1 MNIFE
6 STFPNDFRSETIKQ
20 ILDNV
25 LTGNFCQFVCIPGS
39 GKATIL
45 RLLAHN
51 RNLLKFHLKDK
62 EKSLRFIYLNFLE
75 LTSFEESTITKFL
88 LLTITQK
95 TPSISDPLALSKQL
109 VETVNKLSDEEQTIV
124 FLLDHFDEYQNRLPR
139 AFFQMLKSIKTHSKY
154 KFSVVFAT
162 RRDLLDLLDEE
173 IVKQYWDFFVGNT
186 VYLNIF
192 DENATEF
199 LFEQIEKVFSKKL
212 SRDQR
217 LKITKL
223 SGGHT
228 KLTKILTE
236 LVLGQNEKLETE
248 TLLKNLQVRAV
259 LLEIW
264 LFLTSLEQH
273 ELYELAQNGKSTN
286 QTDENLI
293 KLDLIR
299 QKGQSQVEFSIPIF
313 EEFIKTMTQNV
324 RHNISY
330 NPETREIQKGASII
344 SELLSAQEYRLLKF
358 LLQNQ
363 GKIIERDELI
373 SAVWPQTK
381 VTEAVSDEAIDQ
393 MVFRLR
399 KKIEDEPAKP
409 KYIQTVKGRG
419 LKFEQ

>member
-6 STFPNDFRSETIKQ
+6 STFPNNFRSETIKQ

-75 LTSFEESTITKFL
+75 LTSFEESAITKFL

-223 SGGHT
+223 SGGHA

-248 TLLKNLQVRAV
+248 TLLKNLQVKAV

-273 ELYELAQNGKSTN
+273 ELYELAQNGQATN

-293 KLDLIR
+293 RLDLIR

-324 RHNISY
+324 HHNISY
-330 NPETREIQKGASII
+330 NPQTREIQKGASII

-363 GKIIERDELI
+363 GRIIERDELI
-373 SAVWPQTK
+373 SAVWPDIK
-381 VTEAVSDEAIDQ
+381 ISEAISDEAIDQ

>member
-154 KFSVVFAT
+154 KFSVVFAA

-186 VYLNIF
+186 IYLNIF

-248 TLLKNLQVRAV
+248 TLLKNLQVQAV

>member
-154 KFSVVFAT
+154 KFSVVFAA

-248 TLLKNLQVRAV
+248 TLLKNLQVQAV